1 MKATG
6 IVRRVDDLGR
16 VVIPKE
22 IRRKFKII
30 EGSPLEL
37 FINEKDGEIIFKR
50 YETDH
55 DITQRMAEEAG
66 KPCYELFGC
75 RLVQIRGGVFNCQ
88 NDCSA
93 AIDRRTNNGTT

>member
-16 VVIPKE
+16 IFIPKE

-75 RLVQIRGGVFNCQ
+75 RLVQIRDGMFNCLNNCEEALNGREK
-88 NDCSA
+88 ND
-93 AIDRRTNNGTT
+93 